1 MAVPVWLYF
10 FPYPFI
16 LSHSS
21 PLPLFSLSNSF
32 SLPQV
37 GLYGQEFSED
47 VTPPTFLSA
56 CPVEAGLVD
65 LPGEEEG
72 PGGEPTERLTL
83 ADTIAPH
90 WFSPPEGSWHKFP
103 ISLLAFIS

>member
-1 MAVPVWLYF
+1 MQYGCFTVALF
-10 FPYPFI
+10 FPYLLFF
-16 LSHSS
+16 LT
-21 PLPLFSLSNSF
+21 LPLFSLSNSL
-32 SLPQV
+32 SPPQV

-72 PGGEPTERLTL
+72 LGGEPTERLTL

-90 WFSPPEGSWHKFP
+90 WFSPPEGS
-103 ISLLAFIS
+103 